1 MFVNVAFPIASY
13 QEFTYSVPAALEKS
27 ISVGSRVSA
36 KLGKRQLIGLVVA
49 ILKETKFTGSV
60 KPVDALVDDQPVLN
74 ESLWHLIQWMSRY
87 YMTPI
92 GQAVKT
98 ALPDTLSTK
107 YQPPTK
113 WVVNIKSHDY
123 DILELEKRAPTQ
135 AQVLKHLEQLKE
147 PVPVTEFNMLA
158 SSPLTVCRNLADKN
172 LVSLEEVMEL
182 PDITGFTFN
191 PIHKEIVFSEAQHAV
206 ISSITDSIQNEKF
219 KPYLL
224 HGVTASGKT
233 EIYIDIAHKTL
244 DSGRSVIILLPE
256 IALTPQIAGRFRAV
270 FGDKV
275 ALWHSKL
282 SAAARAWTWKGI
294 CRGDFNVV
302 IGARSAVF
310 TPLNDLGLIV
320 VDEEQESS
328 FKQDSL
334 APRYH
339 ARDVALMRGKLQKAA
354 VVLASATPSFES
366 YYNQLHDKF
375 SYFHLQERFGGARY
389 PHVKIVD
396 MLKEQ
401 EESGKF
407 DQIFSGLLLDK
418 IDDRLKK
425 NEQILLLQNRR
436 GFAPILRCH
445 DCGSVVM
452 CKNCQISMTYHIKG
466 TVLQCHY
473 CGHSLEKRPEQCD
486 TCGSPEFDLQGTGTQ
501 KVEELI
507 KENFPKSVV
516 ARLDV
521 DSVRTGKNL
530 VSILK
535 KFEKG
540 DINIL
545 LGTKMIAKGLD
556 FKNVTLVGIIN
567 ADTGLYLPDFRSG
580 ERVFQLIYQAA
591 GRAGREKK
599 PGEVIVQTYSIDD
612 PVIKYATR
620 LDLKSYY
627 NIALNQRQELN
638 YPPFSWLAKIEF
650 TGLNKTKVEQYAKR
664 ICAKLPSNIKGMEV
678 LGPAWC
684 YREKLRNRFR
694 MQLVIKSY
702 KQLDTNG
709 YNLHSVLNKYFLE
722 AGHSRTRSGIKTIID
737 VDPTT
742 LL

>member
-1 MFVNVAFPIASY
+1 M
-13 QEFTYSVPAALEKS
+13 
-27 ISVGSRVSA
+27 
-36 KLGKRQLIGLVVA
+36 
-49 ILKETKFTGSV
+49 
-60 KPVDALVDDQPVLN
+60 
-74 ESLWHLIQWMSRY
+74 
-87 YMTPI
+87 
-92 GQAVKT
+92 
-98 ALPDTLSTK
+98 
-107 YQPPTK
+107 
-113 WVVNIKSHDY
+113 
-123 DILELEKRAPTQ
+123 
-135 AQVLKHLEQLKE
+135 
-147 PVPVTEFNMLA
+147 
-158 SSPLTVCRNLADKN
+158 
-172 LVSLEEVMEL
+172 
-182 PDITGFTFN
+182 
-191 PIHKEIVFSEAQHAV
+191 
-206 ISSITDSIQNEKF
+206 
-219 KPYLL
+219 
-224 HGVTASGKT
+224 
-233 EIYIDIAHKTL
+233 
-244 DSGRSVIILLPE
+244 
-256 IALTPQIAGRFRAV
+256 
-270 FGDKV
+270 
-275 ALWHSKL
+275 
-282 SAAARAWTWKGI
+282 
-294 CRGDFNVV
+294 
-302 IGARSAVF
+302 
-310 TPLNDLGLIV
+310 
-320 VDEEQESS
+320 
-328 FKQDSL
+328 
-334 APRYH
+334 
-339 ARDVALMRGKLQKAA
+339 
-354 VVLASATPSFES
+354 
-366 YYNQLHDKF
+366 
-375 SYFHLQERFGGARY
+375 
-389 PHVKIVD
+389 
-396 MLKEQ
+396 
-401 EESGKF
+401 
-407 DQIFSGLLLDK
+407 
-418 IDDRLKK
+418 
-425 NEQILLLQNRR
+425 
-436 GFAPILRCH
+436 
-445 DCGSVVM
+445 
-452 CKNCQISMTYHIKG
+452 
-466 TVLQCHY
+466 
-473 CGHSLEKRPEQCD
+473 
-486 TCGSPEFDLQGTGTQ
+486 
-501 KVEELI
+501 
-507 KENFPKSVV
+507 V